1 VPGEDPKARLLEAAG
16 TVLIRDGRKGLTT
29 RRLARE
35 AGVNHGLIHYHFG
48 SLDAILAELMEVFGR
63 RWVGSLAAAV
73 GMQGGFLDRW
83 RTLRADLDRDVAGGE
98 SKLRAELALAAAD
111 DRRLDERW
119 LTFLERRSELL
130 SVLVAGM
137 LQEYRLSISLGP
149 PATALISAV
158 LHGLERDG
166 LDGLDSGQPELDRWI
181 EGWLL
186 ALSAGADPG
195 VRPG

>member
-1 VPGEDPKARLLEAAG
+1 VPGEDPKARLLEAAAR
-16 TVLIRDGRKGLTT
+16 VLIRDGRCGLTT

-35 AGVNHGLIHYHFG
+35 AGVNHGLVHYHYG
-48 SLDAILAELMEVFGR
+48 SLDSVLAELMEAAGR
-63 RWVGSLAAAV
+63 RWLGSLAAAV
-73 GMQGGFLDRW
+73 GGQGVFLDRW
-83 RTLRADLDRDVAGGE
+83 RAVRAGLARDVAGGE
-98 SKLRAELALAAAD
+98 SKLRAELALAAAND
-111 DRRLDERW
+111 PGLDQRW
-119 LTFLERRSELL
+119 LTFLESRFELL

-166 LDGLDSGQPELDRWI
+166 LDGLDAGHPDLDAWI